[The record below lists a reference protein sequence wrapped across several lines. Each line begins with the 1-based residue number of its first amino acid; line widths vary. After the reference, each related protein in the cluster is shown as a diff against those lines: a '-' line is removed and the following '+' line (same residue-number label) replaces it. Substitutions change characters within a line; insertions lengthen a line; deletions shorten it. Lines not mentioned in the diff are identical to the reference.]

1 LAQKLPDEKQINQQ
15 QPSLGISW
23 EETMRS
29 TPLLR
34 KLWQTDRTSAEPR
47 WKFRSMSLRVKSSTG
62 RVIATLTMAALAC
75 ATAITAA
82 GAVTFD
88 EVVINPPLSA
98 TPVDLVASDETP
110 GQEVLSTLLGPI
122 SSTPPGFISGTLFIG
137 EPPSSTNEGTPFNT
151 INPGF
156 PPNTSDALTIISDLA
171 QGPRINVF
179 FISDGASP
187 HDIGNFLLLP
197 NRFFISE
204 DGTLQDVSAFFGMPP
219 GTVLVG
225 SDVPEPSALIL
236 LATGL
241 AGLLGYGGRRR
252 RA

>member
-1 LAQKLPDEKQINQQ
+1 
-15 QPSLGISW
+15 
-23 EETMRS
+23 MR
-29 TPLLR
+29 
-34 KLWQTDRTSAEPR
+34 A
-47 WKFRSMSLRVKSSTG
+47 KSSAG
-62 RVIATLTMAALAC
+62 RVIATLMMAALAHV
-75 ATAITAA
+75 TAITAA

-98 TPVDLVASDETP
+98 TTMDLVASDETP
-110 GQEVLSTLLGPI
+110 GQEVLSTLLGLI

-137 EPPSSTNEGTPFNT
+137 ESPNSANEGTPFNT
-151 INPGF
+151 GF

-197 NRFFISE
+197 NRFFILE

-219 GTVLVG
+219 GTVLVR

-241 AGLLGYGGRRR
+241 AGLLGYGWRRR
-252 RA
+252 PA